1 MKTVHNLG
9 ELDWRVAGFQPHAW
23 RLVENLE
30 IGETQQA
37 EIPAI
42 PAPVPGSVQ
51 KALLDA
57 GWLPDWNLGLKASHC
72 EWVENR
78 HWIYEAA
85 LPDSWLQEGAE
96 IRLRCLGL
104 DYAGSIRLNGWEVA
118 TFENS
123 FVPHVVDL
131 TPYLEASGNR
141 LQIIFTCPPR
151 WLGQFGYTSRMKDWK
166 PRFNYYW
173 DWTSRLVQIG
183 IWDEIMLEVVD
194 GEEIE
199 DLRVT
204 TDASQGGVDEA
215 WTGRLK
221 LSGQVS
227 YAGHAGEETARSLRC
242 ALYDGEEG
250 TRLIRDQ
257 VIDLNPDTSA
267 FELIWTDLEIDLW
280 WPNGLGDHP
289 LYALQLALLDQDGI
303 EIDTAT
309 RRVGFKHVE
318 WHPCEGAPE
327 EADPWLCV
335 VNGKPVFLQGV
346 NWTPIR
352 PNFADVAAPAYR
364 DRLELYRDLHM
375 NVLRVWGGAYLEREP
390 FYRLCDE
397 LGLLVWQEFPLSS
410 SGIDNYPP
418 DDDASIAEQTEIARS
433 YIRRRQHHV
442 SLFIWCGGN
451 ELQDDKDGERGPQSG
466 PLGEDHPMLAR
477 FAEIVAEMDPT
488 RRFLPTSAS
497 GPRFSARSGEF
508 GKGVHWDVHGPWKVE
523 GDLDTQWQAY
533 WSGDDAL
540 MRSEVG
546 APGPSP
552 VDLIRRYAG
561 ECDPFPASY
570 ANPLWRRTSWWIEW
584 PEFVAEM
591 GHEPET
597 LETYVAWGQQRQAR
611 ALRIAAE
618 ACKSRF
624 PRCGGFIVWMGHD
637 SFPCTANTSI
647 IDFEGHPKPAAFAL
661 AEVFDESTSSQTEPT
676 ET

>member
-9 ELDWRVAGFQPHAW
+9 ALDWHVAGFQPHAW
-23 RLVENLE
+23 RFEQNLK
-30 IGETQQA
+30 IGDTQRA
-37 EIPAI
+37 DIPAV

-57 GWLPDWNLGLKASHC
+57 GHLPDWNVGLNAGRC

-78 HWIYEAA
+78 HWVYEAL
-85 LPDSWLQEGAE
+85 LPGSWLQEGATV
-96 IRLRCLGL
+96 RLRCLGL

-118 TFENS
+118 DFENS

-131 TPYLEASGNR
+131 TPYLEASDNR
-141 LQIIFTCPPR
+141 LQIVFVCPPR
-151 WLGQFGYTSRMKDWK
+151 WLGQFGYTSRMTDWK

-183 IWDEIMLEVVD
+183 IWDEILLEVVD

-204 TDASQGGVDEA
+204 TDASQSGVDEH

-221 LSGQVS
+221 LSGHVGP
-227 YAGHAGEETARSLRC
+227 AGAAGARRLRC
-242 ALYDGEEG
+242 VLRKEERAEEVG
-250 TRLIRDQ
+250 SIRKQ
-257 VIDLNPDTSA
+257 VVDLDPDTSA
-267 FELIWTDLEIDLW
+267 FELIWTDLDVDLW
-280 WPNGLGDHP
+280 WPNGLGGQP
-289 LYALQLALLDQDGI
+289 LYTLEVTLLDDGGT
-303 EIDTAT
+303 ELDAVT
-309 RRVGFKHVE
+309 RRVGFKHVV
-318 WHPCEGAPE
+318 WQPCEGAPE

-335 VNGKPVFLQGV
+335 VNGEPVFLQGV

-352 PNFADVAAPAYR
+352 PNFADVKAPAYR
-364 DRLELYRDLHM
+364 ERLELYRDLHM
-375 NVLRVWGGAYLEREP
+375 NMLRVWGGAYLERDV

-410 SGIDNYPP
+410 SGIDNYAP
-418 DDDASIAEQTEIARS
+418 DDEASIAEQARIARS
-433 YIRRRQHHV
+433 YIRRRRHHV

-451 ELQDDKDGERGPQSG
+451 ELQNDKDGRRGPQSG
-466 PLGEDHPMLAR
+466 PLDEHHPMLAR

-497 GPRFSARSGEF
+497 GPRFYANAEEF
-508 GKGVHWDVHGPWKVE
+508 GEGLHWDVHGPWKVE
-523 GDLDTQWQAY
+523 GEPDTQWQAY
-533 WSGDDAL
+533 WAADDAL

-552 VDLIRRYAG
+552 VVLIKRYAG
-561 ECDPFPASY
+561 ECDPFPATY
-570 ANPLWRRTSWWIEW
+570 GNPLWRRTSWWIEW
-584 PEFVAEM
+584 PQFVAEM

-597 LETYVAWGQQRQAR
+597 LDIYVAWGQQRQAR
-611 ALRIAAE
+611 ALRIAAD

-661 AEVFDESTSSQTEPT
+661 SEVFEPT
-676 ET
+676 ATGQKDAKET